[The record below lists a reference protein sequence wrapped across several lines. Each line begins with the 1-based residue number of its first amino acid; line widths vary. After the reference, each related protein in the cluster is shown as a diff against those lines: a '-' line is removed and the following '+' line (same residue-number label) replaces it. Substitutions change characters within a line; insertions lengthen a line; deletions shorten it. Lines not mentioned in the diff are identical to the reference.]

1 MFSCVSWV
9 SHRVASN
16 FEVSELYCARFRIDF
31 IKVSVVKIVVGL
43 VLSAFISSVVFGL
56 GPIGYVCL
64 GLAIESGRL
73 YKKVGYEGGSLGSFL
88 LV

>member
-1 MFSCVSWV
+1 M
-9 SHRVASN
+9 
-16 FEVSELYCARFRIDF
+16 
-31 IKVSVVKIVVGL
+31 VGL
-43 VLSAFISSVVFGL
+43 VLSAFISSVVFGF
-56 GPIGYVCL
+56 GPIGCVCL